1 VSLAKKEVSL
11 VPKRIETKEI
21 DAVVAAVGAFPQG
34 APFSDI
40 AQALAHSIHERTL
53 QRRLAKLVKDGRIEK
68 TGKGTKTRYRLVLAA
83 DEFEGPAEPA
93 QGAQLAGDDDNDP
106 KLTLTLKPSIAGMEV
121 FNEISKPRQ
130 ERKRVS
136 YNRDFLDAYRSNE
149 TFYLPAGIRR
159 ELAAIGRVTD
169 KVEPAGTYARHVL
182 NRLLIEL
189 SFHSSRLEGNRYT
202 LLETKQL
209 IEAGR
214 TATGKA
220 AEETQMIINHKEA
233 IEFLVESAELMGVNK
248 LTIQNLHAVLSDNLM
263 ADPADSGR
271 LRTRGVDIGGS
282 VYLPLAVPQLIEE
295 ILIQVLNTANRIS
308 DPFEQAFFLL
318 VHLPYLQ
325 PFQDVNK
332 RVSRL
337 SANIPLIRNNLKPLS
352 FVDVPKSD
360 YAAGLLGVYE
370 LNRIELIRD
379 VFVWAYKRSA
389 EHYTAIRDSLGS
401 PDEFKLRYRP
411 QIKSAVAFVIKNGI
425 PAKDVQN
432 RIGEWAEDNGVAET
446 DRGRFVAVIEAEI
459 LSLQEWN
466 VARYPVTPNEY
477 KAWLASAG

>member
-1 VSLAKKEVSL
+1 M
-11 VPKRIETKEI
+11 PRRIETKEI
-21 DAVVAAVGAFPQG
+21 DAVVAAVGAFPAG

-40 AQALAHSIHERTL
+40 EQVLVHAIQERTL
-53 QRRLAKLVKDGRIEK
+53 QRRLAKLVKEGRIEK
-68 TGKGTKTRYRLVLAA
+68 TGKGTKTRYRLILAA
-83 DEFEGPAEPA
+83 DEFEGPELPVETARPIAVDDAEP
-93 QGAQLAGDDDNDP
+93 N
-106 KLTLTLKPSIAGMEV
+106 LTLTLKPSAEGLEV
-121 FNEISKPRQ
+121 FNEISKPRH
-130 ERKRVS
+130 ERKRVG
-136 YNRDFLDAYRSNE
+136 YVREFLDAYQPNQ
-149 TFYLPAGIRR
+149 TFYLPADVRS

-189 SFHSSRLEGNRYT
+189 SFHSSRLEGNRYS

-214 TATGKA
+214 TATGKE
-220 AEETQMIINHKEA
+220 AEETQMIINHKGA
-233 IEFLVESAELMGVNK
+233 IEFLVDSAELIGINK
-248 LTIQNLHAVLSDNLM
+248 LTIQNLHAILSDNLLP
-263 ADPADSGR
+263 DPVDSGR
-271 LRTRGVDIGGS
+271 LRTRGVEIGGS

-295 ILIQVLNTANRIS
+295 IFIQILNTASRID
-308 DPFEQAFFLL
+308 DPFEQAFFLS

-370 LNRIELIRD
+370 LNRIALIRD

-389 EHYTAIRDSLGS
+389 EHYAVIRDSLGS

-411 QIKSAVAFVIKNGI
+411 QIKSAVAFVIQSCI
-425 PAKDVQN
+425 AAKDVHK
-432 RIGEWAEDNGVAET
+432 RIGAWAEENGVVEA
-446 DRGRFVAVIEAEI
+446 DRERFVAVIESEI

-466 VARYPVTPNEY
+466 VARFPVTPNQY
-477 KAWLASAG
+477 KVWLASAG

>member
-1 VSLAKKEVSL
+1 

-21 DAVVAAVGAFPQG
+21 DAVVAAVGAFPEG
-34 APFSDI
+34 APVSDI
-40 AQALAHSIHERTL
+40 AQVLVHSIQERTL
-53 QRRLAKLVKDGRIEK
+53 QRRLAKLVKEGRIEK
-68 TGKGTKTRYRLVLAA
+68 TGKGTKTRYRLILAA
-83 DEFEGPAEPA
+83 DEFEGPELPAEA
-93 QGAQLAGDDDNDP
+93 ANLAADDDDP
-106 KLTLTLKPSIAGMEV
+106 RLTLTLKPSPAGLEV
-121 FNEISKPRQ
+121 FKEVSKPRQ

-136 YNRDFLDAYRSNE
+136 YNRDFLDAYRPNE
-149 TFYLPAGIRR
+149 TFYLPADVRR

-189 SFHSSRLEGNRYT
+189 SFHSSRLEGNRYS

-220 AEETQMIINHKEA
+220 AEETQMIINHKGA
-233 IEFLVESAELMGVNK
+233 IEFLVDSAELIGVNK
-248 LTIQNLHAVLSDNLM
+248 LTIQNLHAILSDNLM
-263 ADPADSGR
+263 SDPADSGR
-271 LRTRGVDIGGS
+271 LRTRGVEIGGS

-295 ILIQVLNTANRIS
+295 IFIQVLNTASQIR

-352 FVDVPKSD
+352 FVDVRKSD

-370 LNRIELIRD
+370 FNRIELLRD

-389 EHYTAIRDSLGS
+389 EHYAVIRDSLGA

-411 QIKSAVAFVIKNGI
+411 QIKSAVAFVIQNGI
-425 PAKDVQN
+425 PAKDVQD
-432 RIGEWAEDNGVAET
+432 RIGKWSQENGVGES
-446 DRGRFVAVIEAEI
+446 DRGRFVAVIESEI

-466 VARYPVTPNEY
+466 VARYPVTPNEF

>member
-1 VSLAKKEVSL
+1 M
-11 VPKRIETKEI
+11 PKRIQTKEM
-21 DAVVAAVGAFPQG
+21 DAVEAAAGAFPQG
-34 APFSDI
+34 ASFSDI
-40 AQALAHSIHERTL
+40 ARVLAYSLQERTL
-53 QRRLAKLVKDGRIEK
+53 QRRLAKLVREGRLEK
-68 TGKGTKTRYRLVLAA
+68 TGRGTKTRYRLIHAA
-83 DEFEGPAEPA
+83 EDFKGPEV
-93 QGAQLAGDDDNDP
+93 QGQDIPPTGIDNADP
-106 KLTLTLKPSIAGMEV
+106 KLTLTLKPLANGLEV
-121 FNEISKPRQ
+121 FKEVSKPRQ
-130 ERKRVS
+130 ERKRVG
-136 YNRDFLDAYRSNE
+136 YNRDFLDAYHPNA
-149 TFYLPAGIRR
+149 TFYLPADVRR

-189 SFHSSRLEGNRYT
+189 SFHSSRLEGNRYS

-214 TATGKA
+214 TAAGRA
-220 AEETQMIINHKEA
+220 AEETQMIINHKGA
-233 IEFLVESAELMGVNK
+233 IEFLVDSAELIGINK
-248 LTIQNLHAVLSDNLM
+248 LTIQNLHAILSDNLM
-263 ADPADSGR
+263 PDPADSGR
-271 LRTRGVDIGGS
+271 LRTRGVEIAGS

-295 ILIQVLNTANRIS
+295 LFIQVLNTASRIS
-308 DPFEQAFFLL
+308 DPFEQAFFLS

-370 LNRIELIRD
+370 FNRIELIRD

-389 EHYTAIRDSLGS
+389 EHYAVIRDSLGA

-425 PAKDVQN
+425 PAKDVQG
-432 RIGEWAEDNGVAET
+432 RIGQWVEHTGVAEA
-446 DRGRFVAVIEAEI
+446 DRERFVAVIESEI

-466 VARYPVTPNEY
+466 VARYPITPNEY
-477 KAWLASAG
+477 KAWLASA

>member
-1 VSLAKKEVSL
+1 M
-11 VPKRIETKEI
+11 PKRIETKEI
-21 DAVVAAVGAFPQG
+21 DAIVAAVGAFPEG

-40 AQALAHSIHERTL
+40 AQVLVYSIQERTL
-53 QRRLAKLVKDGRIEK
+53 QRRLAKLVKEGRIEK
-68 TGKGTKTRYRLVLAA
+68 TGKGTKTRYRLILAA
-83 DEFEGPAEPA
+83 DEFEGPAEIA
-93 QGAQLAGDDDNDP
+93 NVAADNVEP
-106 KLTLTLKPSIAGMEV
+106 KLTLTLKPSAEGLAV
-121 FNEISKPRQ
+121 FNEISKPQ
-130 ERKRVS
+130 HERKRVG
-136 YNRDFLDAYRSNE
+136 YVREFLDAYQPNDTYYLSADVRS
-149 TFYLPAGIRR
+149 

-189 SFHSSRLEGNRYT
+189 SFHSSRLEGNRYS

-209 IEAGR
+209 IEGGR

-220 AEETQMIINHKEA
+220 AEETQMIINHKGA
-233 IEFLVESAELMGVNK
+233 IEFLVDSAEQIGINK
-248 LTIQNLHAVLSDNLM
+248 LTIQNLHAILSDNLM
-263 ADPADSGR
+263 SDPADSGR
-271 LRTRGVDIGGS
+271 LRTRGVEIGGS

-295 ILIQVLNTANRIS
+295 IFIQVLNAASQIN
-308 DPFEQAFFLL
+308 DPFEQAFFLS

-370 LNRIELIRD
+370 LNRTALIRD

-389 EHYTAIRDSLGS
+389 EHYAVIRDSLGS

-411 QIKSAVAFVIKNGI
+411 QIKSAVAFVIQNGI
-425 PAKDVQN
+425 PAKDVQS
-432 RIGEWAEDNGVAET
+432 RIGKWAEDNGVAGA

>member
-1 VSLAKKEVSL
+1 M
-11 VPKRIETKEI
+11 
-21 DAVVAAVGAFPQG
+21 DAVEAAVAAFPGG
-34 APFSDI
+34 APFQDI
-40 AQALAHSIHERTL
+40 AQVLASPLNARTL
-53 QRRLAKLVKDGRIEK
+53 QRRLAKLVKDGRVEK
-68 TGKGTKTRYRLVLAA
+68 KGKGTRTRYHLTFAA
-83 DEFEGPAEPA
+83 GEIDPAAAVQNAHPVYAEDTE
-93 QGAQLAGDDDNDP
+93 Q
-106 KLTLTLKPSIAGMEV
+106 KLTLTLRPSTAGLEI
-121 FNEISKPRQ
+121 FNEVSRPRQ
-130 ERKRVS
+130 DRKPVGYVRG
-136 YNRDFLDAYRSNE
+136 FLDAYRPDE
-149 TFYLPAGIRR
+149 TFYLPAEVRR

-189 SFHSSRLEGNRYT
+189 SFHSSRLEGNRYS

-220 AEETQMIINHKEA
+220 AAETQMILNHKEA
-233 IEFLVESAELMGVNK
+233 IESLVGAAETIGINK
-248 LTIQNLHAVLSDNLM
+248 LTVQSLHAILSDNLLP
-263 ADPADSGR
+263 DPADSGR
-271 LRTRGVDIGGS
+271 LRMRGVEIGGS

-295 ILIQVLNTANRIS
+295 LFIQVLNTASRIN

-337 SANIPLIRNNLKPLS
+337 SANIPLIRKNLKPLS

-370 LNRIELIRD
+370 LNRIELMRD

-389 EHYTAIRDSLGS
+389 EHYAVIRDSLGS

-411 QIKSAVAFVIKNGI
+411 QIKSAVAFVIQNGV
-425 PAKDVQN
+425 PAKDVHA
-432 RIGEWAEDNGVAET
+432 RIGGWAAENEVAEA
-446 DRGRFVAVIEAEI
+446 DRERFVAIIESEI
-459 LSLQEWN
+459 LGLQEWN
-466 VARYPVTPNEY
+466 VARYPVTPSQY

>member
-1 VSLAKKEVSL
+1 M
-11 VPKRIETKEI
+11 PKRIETKEI
-21 DAVVAAVGAFPQG
+21 EAVEAAVGAFPQG
-34 APFSDI
+34 APFNDI
-40 AQALAHSIHERTL
+40 AALVNALQERTL
-53 QRRLAKLVKDGRIEK
+53 QRRLAKLVKEGRIEK
-68 TGKGTKTRYRLVLAA
+68 TGKGTKTRYHLILAT
-83 DEFEGPAEPA
+83 DEFDGPVTPA
-93 QGAQLAGDDDNDP
+93 QKAQPATSDDSAST
-106 KLTLTLKPSIAGMEV
+106 LTLTLKPSTAGLEV
-121 FNEISKPRQ
+121 FNEISKPHQ
-130 ERKRVS
+130 ERKRVG
-136 YNRDFLDAYRSNE
+136 YNRRFLDAYRPNE
-149 TFYLPAGIRR
+149 TFYLPADVRR
-159 ELAAIGRVTD
+159 NLAATGRVTD

-189 SFHSSRLEGNRYT
+189 SFHSSRLEGNRYS

-214 TATGKA
+214 TATGRA
-220 AEETQMIINHKEA
+220 AEETQMIINHKGA
-233 IEFLVESAELMGVNK
+233 IEFLVDSAELMGINK
-248 LTIQNLHAVLSDNLM
+248 LTIQNLHAILSDNLM
-263 ADPADSGR
+263 SDPGDSGR
-271 LRTRGVDIGGS
+271 LRTRGVEIGGS
-282 VYLPLAVPQLIEE
+282 VDLPLAVPQLIEE
-295 ILIQVLNTANRIS
+295 IFIQALNAAGQIS

-360 YAAGLLGVYE
+360 YVAGLLGVYE
-370 LNRIELIRD
+370 LNRIELLRD

-389 EHYTAIRDSLGS
+389 EHYAVIRDSLGS
-401 PDEFKLRYRP
+401 PDEFKLKYRP
-411 QIKSAVAFVIKNGI
+411 QIKSAVAFVIHNGI

-432 RIGEWAEDNGVAET
+432 RIGKWTEENGVGES
-446 DRGRFVAVIEAEI
+446 DRGRFVAVIESEI

-466 VARYPVTPNEY
+466 VARYPVSPNEY

>member
-1 VSLAKKEVSL
+1 MDS
-11 VPKRIETKEI
+11 
-21 DAVVAAVGAFPQG
+21 VVAAVAAFPGG
-34 APFSDI
+34 ASFQDI
-40 AQALAHSIHERTL
+40 MRALPSPMNERTL
-53 QRRLAKLVKDGRIEK
+53 QRRIGRLMQIGRITK
-68 TGKGTKTRYRLVLAA
+68 KDRGTKTRYHLIIAA
-83 DEFEGPAEPA
+83 GEVEQAEAAHNVPP
-93 QGAQLAGDDDNDP
+93 DDIKDADDP
-106 KLTLTLKPSIAGMEV
+106 KLKLTLKPSAAGLEI
-121 FNEISKPRQ
+121 FNDISRPLQ
-130 ERKRVS
+130 ERKRVT
-136 YNRDFLDAYRSNE
+136 YVRGFLDAYRPNE
-149 TFYLPAGIRR
+149 TFYLATGVRR

-189 SFHSSRLEGNRYT
+189 SFHSSRLEGNRYS

-220 AEETQMIINHKEA
+220 AEETQMIINHKGA
-233 IEFLVESAELMGVNK
+233 IEFLVEAAETIGINK
-248 LTIQNLHAVLSDNLM
+248 LTIQNLHAILSDNLM
-263 ADPADSGR
+263 PDPADSGR
-271 LRTRGVDIGGS
+271 LRMRPVDIGGS
-282 VYLPLAVPQLIEE
+282 VYLPLAVPQLVEE
-295 ILIQVLNTANRIS
+295 LFIQVLNTASQID

-337 SANIPLIRNNLKPLS
+337 SANIPLIRKNLKPLS

-370 LNRIELIRD
+370 LNRVELMRD

-389 EHYTAIRDSLGS
+389 EHYAVIRDSLGS

-411 QIKSAVAFVIKNGI
+411 QVRAAVAFVIQSGI
-425 PAKDVQN
+425 PAKDVHA
-432 RIGEWAEDNGVAET
+432 RIGAWAAENGVADT
-446 DRGRFVAVIEAEI
+446 DRERFVAIIESEI
-459 LSLQEWN
+459 LGLQEWN
-466 VARYPVTPNEY
+466 VARYPVTPNQY

>member
-1 VSLAKKEVSL
+1 M
-11 VPKRIETKEI
+11 PKRIETREM
-21 DAVVAAVGAFPQG
+21 DAVEAAVAAFPGG
-34 APFSDI
+34 APFQDI
-40 AQALAHSIHERTL
+40 AQVLASPLNARTL
-53 QRRLAKLVKDGRIEK
+53 QRRLAKLVKDGRVEK
-68 TGKGTKTRYRLVLAA
+68 KGKGTRTRYHLTFAA
-83 DEFEGPAEPA
+83 GEIDPAAAVQNAHPVNAE
-93 QGAQLAGDDDNDP
+93 DTEP
-106 KLTLTLKPSIAGMEV
+106 KLTLTLRPSTAGLEI
-121 FNEISKPRQ
+121 FNEVSRPRQ
-130 ERKRVS
+130 DRKPVGYVRG
-136 YNRDFLDAYRSNE
+136 FLDAYRPDE
-149 TFYLPAGIRR
+149 TFYLPAEVRR

-189 SFHSSRLEGNRYT
+189 SFHSSRLEGNRYS

-220 AEETQMIINHKEA
+220 AAETQMILNHKEA
-233 IEFLVESAELMGVNK
+233 IEFLVGAAETIGINK
-248 LTIQNLHAVLSDNLM
+248 LTVQSLHAILSDNLLP
-263 ADPADSGR
+263 DPADSGR
-271 LRTRGVDIGGS
+271 LRVRGVEIGGS

-295 ILIQVLNTANRIS
+295 LFIQVLNTASRIN

-337 SANIPLIRNNLKPLS
+337 SANIPLIRKNLKPLS

-360 YAAGLLGVYE
+360 YAEGLLGVYE
-370 LNRIELIRD
+370 LNRIELMRD

-389 EHYTAIRDSLGS
+389 EHYAVIRDSLGS

-411 QIKSAVAFVIKNGI
+411 QIKSAVAFVIQNGV
-425 PAKDVQN
+425 PAKDVHA
-432 RIGEWAEDNGVAET
+432 RIAGWAAENEVAEA
-446 DRGRFVAVIEAEI
+446 DRERFVAIIESEI
-459 LSLQEWN
+459 LGLQEWN
-466 VARYPVTPNEY
+466 VARYPVTPNQY